1 MIRIVD
7 VRSKLVQLRLA
18 QRAGERHA
26 GASEHRWGR
35 ISCHQ
40 TGNYCYYQSRRG
52 NATEEDVRK
61 EFSFFPTSP
70 PRNRSCLGFLLFGFF
85 CHPFLLKK
93 KGPLWKGHVCANEA
107 FKARKFSLAINLYT
121 KAIELNPNNAVYWA
135 NRAFAHTKLEEYG
148 SSIQDASKAI
158 EIDPKYSKGYYRR
171 GAAYLAMGK
180 FKDALKDFQQLKR
193 ICPNDPDAAKKLKE
207 CEKAVMKLKFEEA
220 ISVPESERRSIADAI
235 DFRTIGTTPNSSSL
249 PTRAALGS
257 VAIATVAAMVKFL
270 GIAATAVVVMLL
282 MVLGACWWSGFGGG
296 CFFRNTD
303 VNLDVEPQYS
313 GARIEGDVVTL
324 EFVKKMMEDFK
335 NQKSLHK
342 RYAYQIVLQTREML
356 RSLPSLVD
364 IDIPHGTHFT
374 VCGDVHGQF
383 YDLLNIFELN
393 GLPSEENPYL
403 FNGDFVDR
411 GSFSLEVILT
421 LFAFKCM
428 SPSAIY
434 LARGNHESK
443 SMNKIYGF
451 EGEVRSKLSE
461 AFVELFAEVFCC
473 LPLGHVL
480 AGKVFVVHG
489 GLFSVDGV
497 KLSDIRSID
506 RFCEPPEEGL
516 MCEILWSD
524 PQPMPGRG
532 PSKRGVGLSFG
543 ADVTKKFLQDN
554 NLDLVVRSHEVKDEG
569 YEIEHEGKLITVFS
583 APNYCD
589 QMGNKG
595 AFIRFEAPD
604 LKPNIV
610 TFSAVPHP
618 DVKPMAY
625 ANNFLRLFS

>member
-1 MIRIVD
+1 MVMPSMEIENSSQAEEI
-7 VRSKLVQLRLA
+7 KLQ
-18 QRAGERHA
+18 
-26 GASEHRWGR
+26 
-35 ISCHQ
+35 
-40 TGNYCYYQSRRG
+40 
-52 NATEEDVRK
+52 
-61 EFSFFPTSP
+61 
-70 PRNRSCLGFLLFGFF
+70 
-85 CHPFLLKK
+85 
-93 KGPLWKGHVCANEA
+93 ANEA
-107 FKARKFSLAINLYT
+107 FKAGIPAHKYSQAIDLYT
-121 KAIELNPNNAVYWA
+121 RAIELHSQNAVYWA

-148 SSIQDASKAI
+148 SAIQDASKAI
-158 EIDPKYSKGYYRR
+158 EVDLKYSKGYYRR

-180 FKDALKDFQQLKR
+180 FKEALKDFQQVKKL
-193 ICPNDPDAAKKLKE
+193 CPNDPDATKKLKE

-220 ISVPESERRSIADAI
+220 IAVPNSERRSVADSI
-235 DFRTIGTTPNSSSL
+235 DFRSIGTGPDSSSL
-249 PTRAALGS
+249 TTLVTALAAAA
-257 VAIATVAAMVKFL
+257 VAMVVVML
-270 GIAATAVVVMLL
+270 VVGIAATAVATTVVA
-282 MVLGACWWSGFGGG
+282 VVVVVIGACWWGG
-296 CFFRNTD
+296 CTSGVFSKSHT

-324 EFVKKMMEDFK
+324 DFVKRMMDDFK
-335 NQKSLHK
+335 NQKCLHK
-342 RYAYQIVLQTREML
+342 RYAFQIVLQTREML
-356 RSLPSLVD
+356 RALPSLVD
-364 IDIPHGTHFT
+364 INVPNNSHFT

-383 YDLLNIFELN
+383 YDLLNIFDLN

-434 LARGNHESK
+434 LSRGNHESK

-461 AFVELFAEVFCC
+461 TFVELFAEVFCC
-473 LPLGHVL
+473 LPLAHVINE
-480 AGKVFVVHG
+480 KIFVVHG

-497 KLSDIRSID
+497 KLSDIRAID

-516 MCEILWSD
+516 MCELLWSD
-524 PQPMPGRG
+524 PQPYPGRG

-543 ADVTKKFLQDN
+543 VDVTKRFLQEN

-569 YEIEHEGKLITVFS
+569 YEIEHDGKLITVFS

-625 ANNFLRLFS
+625 ANNFLRMFS

>member
-1 MIRIVD
+1 MESEKSNV
-7 VRSKLVQLRLA
+7 SKA
-18 QRAGERHA
+18 
-26 GASEHRWGR
+26 
-35 ISCHQ
+35 
-40 TGNYCYYQSRRG
+40 
-52 NATEEDVRK
+52 EELK
-61 EFSFFPTSP
+61 
-70 PRNRSCLGFLLFGFF
+70 LL
-85 CHPFLLKK
+85 
-93 KGPLWKGHVCANEA
+93 ANEA
-107 FKARKFSLAINLYT
+107 FNARKYAQAIDLYT
-121 KAIELNPNNAVYWA
+121 QAIELNSQNAVYLA
-135 NRAFAHTKLEEYG
+135 NRAFAHLRLEEYG
-148 SSIQDASKAI
+148 SAIQDATKAI

-171 GAAYLAMGK
+171 GAAHLGLGK
-180 FKDALKDFQQLKR
+180 FKEALKDFQQVKKM
-193 ICPNDPDAAKKLKE
+193 CPNDPDATKKLKE

-220 ISVPESERRSIADAI
+220 IAVPESQRRSVAESI
-235 DFRTIGTTPNSSSL
+235 DFHSIGKGRNSSV
-249 PTRAALGS
+249 PTE
-257 VAIATVAAMVKFL
+257 VAIAAVTVAVM
-270 GIAATAVVVMLL
+270 AAAVMLFRTSKTTIVVAIVVGL
-282 MVLGACWWSGFGGG
+282 LLLLGAFWWTGHD
-296 CFFRNTD
+296 T
-303 VNLDVEPQYS
+303 DVEPQYS

-324 EFVKKMMEDFK
+324 DFVKKMMEDFK
-335 NQKSLHK
+335 NQKCLHK
-342 RYAYQIVLQTREML
+342 RYAFQIVLQTREML
-356 RSLPSLVD
+356 QALPSLVD
-364 IDIPHGTHFT
+364 INVPDGKHFT
-374 VCGDVHGQF
+374 VCGDVHGQY

-451 EGEVRSKLSE
+451 EGEVRSKLNDT
-461 AFVELFAEVFCC
+461 FVELFAEVFCC
-473 LPLGHVL
+473 LPLAHVINE
-480 AGKVFVVHG
+480 KIFVVHG

-497 KLSDIRSID
+497 KLSDIRSIN

-516 MCEILWSD
+516 MCELLWSD
-524 PQPMPGRG
+524 PQPQPGRG

-543 ADVTKKFLQDN
+543 ADVTKRFLQEN

-569 YEIEHEGKLITVFS
+569 YEIEHDGKLITVFS

-604 LKPNIV
+604 MKPNIV

-625 ANNFLRLFS
+625 ANNFLRMFQ

>member
-1 MIRIVD
+1 METEKSNV
-7 VRSKLVQLRLA
+7 SKA
-18 QRAGERHA
+18 
-26 GASEHRWGR
+26 
-35 ISCHQ
+35 
-40 TGNYCYYQSRRG
+40 
-52 NATEEDVRK
+52 EELK
-61 EFSFFPTSP
+61 
-70 PRNRSCLGFLLFGFF
+70 LL
-85 CHPFLLKK
+85 
-93 KGPLWKGHVCANEA
+93 ANET
-107 FKARKFSLAINLYT
+107 FNARKFSQAIDLYT
-121 KAIELNPNNAVYWA
+121 QAIELNSQNAVYFS
-135 NRAFAHTKLEEYG
+135 NRAFAHLRLEEYG
-148 SSIQDASKAI
+148 SAIQDATKAI

-171 GAAYLAMGK
+171 GAAHLGLGK
-180 FKDALKDFQQLKR
+180 FKEALKDFQQVKKM
-193 ICPNDPDAAKKLKE
+193 CPNDPDATKKLKE

-220 ISVPESERRSIADAI
+220 IAVPESERRSIAESI
-235 DFRTIGTTPNSSSL
+235 DFHSIGKGHNSSV
-249 PTRAALGS
+249 PTE
-257 VAIATVAAMVKFL
+257 VAIAAVTVAVM
-270 GIAATAVVVMLL
+270 AAAVMLFRTSKTTIVVAIVVGL
-282 MVLGACWWSGFGGG
+282 LLLLGAYWWSGH
-296 CFFRNTD
+296 NT
-303 VNLDVEPQYS
+303 DVEPQYS

-324 EFVKKMMEDFK
+324 DFVKKMMEDFK
-335 NQKSLHK
+335 NQKCLHK
-342 RYAYQIVLQTREML
+342 RYAFQIVLQTREML
-356 RSLPSLVD
+356 QALPSLVD
-364 IDIPHGTHFT
+364 IHVPDDKHFT
-374 VCGDVHGQF
+374 VCGDVHGQY

-451 EGEVRSKLSE
+451 EGEVRSKLNDT
-461 AFVELFAEVFCC
+461 FVELFAEVFCS
-473 LPLGHVL
+473 LPLAHVINE
-480 AGKVFVVHG
+480 KIFVVHG

-497 KLSDIRSID
+497 KLSDLRSIN

-516 MCEILWSD
+516 MCELLWSD
-524 PQPMPGRG
+524 PQPLPGRG

-543 ADVTKKFLQDN
+543 ADVTKRFLQEN

-569 YEIEHEGKLITVFS
+569 YEIEHDGKLITVFS

-604 LKPNIV
+604 MKPNIV
-610 TFSAVPHP
+610 TFSAVSHP

-625 ANNFLRLFS
+625 ANNFLRMFS

>member
-1 MIRIVD
+1 MAATD
-7 VRSKLVQLRLA
+7 DNSKVS
-18 QRAGERHA
+18 RA
-26 GASEHRWGR
+26 
-35 ISCHQ
+35 
-40 TGNYCYYQSRRG
+40 
-52 NATEEDVRK
+52 EEIK
-61 EFSFFPTSP
+61 
-70 PRNRSCLGFLLFGFF
+70 LL
-85 CHPFLLKK
+85 
-93 KGPLWKGHVCANEA
+93 ANEA
-107 FKARKFSLAINLYT
+107 FKAHKYSQAIDLYSQ
-121 KAIELNPNNAVYWA
+121 ALEINSENAVYWA

-148 SSIQDASKAI
+148 SAIQDASKAV

-180 FKDALKDFQQLKR
+180 FKEALKDFQQVKK
-193 ICPNDPDAAKKLKE
+193 ICPNDPDASKKLKE
-207 CEKAVMKLKFEEA
+207 CEKAVMKLKFGEA
-220 ISVPESERRSIADAI
+220 IAVPGVEKRSVADSI
-235 DFRTIGTTPNSSSL
+235 DFHTI
-249 PTRAALGS
+249 
-257 VAIATVAAMVKFL
+257 
-270 GIAATAVVVMLL
+270 
-282 MVLGACWWSGFGGG
+282 
-296 CFFRNTD
+296 
-303 VNLDVEPQYS
+303 DVEPQYA
-313 GARIEGDVVTL
+313 GARIEGDVVTY
-324 EFVKKMMEDFK
+324 EFVKKMIDDFK
-335 NQKSLHK
+335 NQKCLHK
-342 RYAYQIVLQTREML
+342 RYAFQIVLQTRDML
-356 RSLPSLVD
+356 RALPSLVD
-364 IDIPHGTHFT
+364 INVPEGKHFT

-428 SPSAIY
+428 SPSAIH
-434 LARGNHESK
+434 LSRGNHESK

-461 AFVELFAEVFCC
+461 TFVELFAEVFCC
-473 LPLGHVL
+473 LPLAHVINE
-480 AGKVFVVHG
+480 KIFVVHG

-497 KLSDIRSID
+497 KLSDIRAID

-516 MCEILWSD
+516 MCELLWSD
-524 PQPMPGRG
+524 PQPNPGRG

-543 ADVTKKFLQDN
+543 GDVTKRFLQEN

-569 YEIEHEGKLITVFS
+569 YEIEHDGKLITVFS

-595 AFIRFEAPD
+595 AFIRFESPG
-604 LKPNIV
+604 LEPNVV

-625 ANNFLRLFS
+625 ASNFLRMFS

>member
-1 MIRIVD
+1 MPSMENGSSNVPRAEEI
-7 VRSKLVQLRLA
+7 KLQ
-18 QRAGERHA
+18 
-26 GASEHRWGR
+26 
-35 ISCHQ
+35 
-40 TGNYCYYQSRRG
+40 
-52 NATEEDVRK
+52 
-61 EFSFFPTSP
+61 
-70 PRNRSCLGFLLFGFF
+70 
-85 CHPFLLKK
+85 
-93 KGPLWKGHVCANEA
+93 ANEA
-107 FKARKFSLAINLYT
+107 FKAHKYGQAIDLYT
-121 KAIELNPNNAVYWA
+121 QAIELNGQNAVYWA

-148 SSIQDASKAI
+148 SAIQDATKAI
-158 EIDPKYSKGYYRR
+158 EVDPKYSKGYYRR

-180 FKDALKDFQQLKR
+180 FKEALKDFQQVKK
-193 ICPNDPDAAKKLKE
+193 ICPSDPDAAKKLKE

-220 ISVPESERRSIADAI
+220 IAVPESERHSVADSIDYHS
-235 DFRTIGTTPNSSSL
+235 IGMSHSSPSM
-249 PTRAALGS
+249 PTQVALAAVAVAFVAALVMIVG
-257 VAIATVAAMVKFL
+257 A
-270 GIAATAVVVMLL
+270 AATKVAAVVV
-282 MVLGACWWSGFGGG
+282 VVFLGTWWWGGS
-296 CFFRNTD
+296 TE
-303 VNLDVEPQYS
+303 VEPQYS
-313 GARIEGDVVTL
+313 GAKIEGDVVTL
-324 EFVKKMMEDFK
+324 DFVKKMIDDFK
-335 NQKSLHK
+335 NQKCLHK
-342 RYAYQIVLQTREML
+342 RYAFQIVLQTREML
-356 RSLPSLVD
+356 RAQLSLVD
-364 IDIPHGTHFT
+364 INVPDGSHFT

-383 YDLLNIFELN
+383 YDLINIFELN

-411 GSFSLEVILT
+411 GSFSVEVILT

-428 SPSAIY
+428 CPSAIY

-461 AFVELFAEVFCC
+461 TFVELFAEVFCC
-473 LPLGHVL
+473 LPLAHVINE
-480 AGKVFVVHG
+480 KVFVVHG

-497 KLSDIRSID
+497 KLSDIRAID

-516 MCEILWSD
+516 MCELLWSD
-524 PQPMPGRG
+524 PQPFPGRG

-543 ADVTKKFLQDN
+543 ADVTRKFLQDN

-569 YEIEHEGKLITVFS
+569 YEIEHDGKLITVFS

-595 AFIRFEAPD
+595 AFIRLEAPD

-625 ANNFLRLFS
+625 ANNFLRMFQ

>member
-1 MIRIVD
+1 MEAEKSNV
-7 VRSKLVQLRLA
+7 SKA
-18 QRAGERHA
+18 
-26 GASEHRWGR
+26 
-35 ISCHQ
+35 
-40 TGNYCYYQSRRG
+40 
-52 NATEEDVRK
+52 EELK
-61 EFSFFPTSP
+61 
-70 PRNRSCLGFLLFGFF
+70 LL
-85 CHPFLLKK
+85 
-93 KGPLWKGHVCANEA
+93 ANEA
-107 FKARKFSLAINLYT
+107 FSARKYSQAIDLYT
-121 KAIELNPNNAVYWA
+121 QAIELRSQNAVYWA
-135 NRAFAHTKLEEYG
+135 NRAFAHIRLEEYG
-148 SSIQDASKAI
+148 SAI
-158 EIDPKYSKGYYRR
+158 EDATEAIEVDPKYSKGYYRR
-171 GAAYLAMGK
+171 GAAHLGLGK
-180 FKDALKDFQQLKR
+180 FKEALKDFQQVKKM
-193 ICPNDPDAAKKLKE
+193 CPNDPDATKKLKE

-220 ISVPESERRSIADAI
+220 IAAPEAERHSIAESIDYKSIGKSRNSSVP
-235 DFRTIGTTPNSSSL
+235 TKM
-249 PTRAALGS
+249 
-257 VAIATVAAMVKFL
+257 AIAAVTVAVM
-270 GIAATAVVVMLL
+270 AVVVMLFRSSMTIIVAAIVVGL
-282 MVLGACWWSGFGGG
+282 LLLLGAFRWSGH
-296 CFFRNTD
+296 NTD
-303 VNLDVEPQYS
+303 VESQYS
-313 GARIEGDVVTL
+313 GARIEGDIITL
-324 EFVKKMMEDFK
+324 DFVKKMMDDFK
-335 NQKSLHK
+335 NQKCLHT
-342 RYAYQIVLQTREML
+342 RYAYQIVLQTRERL
-356 RSLPSLVD
+356 QALPSLVD
-364 IDIPHGTHFT
+364 INVPDGKHFT

-451 EGEVRSKLSE
+451 EGEVRSKLNDS
-461 AFVELFAEVFCC
+461 FVELFAEVFCS
-473 LPLGHVL
+473 LPLAHVINQ
-480 AGKVFVVHG
+480 KVFVVHG

-497 KLSDIRSID
+497 KLSDIRAIN

-516 MCEILWSD
+516 MCELLWSD
-524 PQPMPGRG
+524 PQPLPGRG

-543 ADVTKKFLQDN
+543 ADVTKRFLQEN

-569 YEIEHEGKLITVFS
+569 YEVDHDGKLITVFS

-604 LKPNIV
+604 LKPNII

-625 ANNFLRLFS
+625 ANNFLRMFS

>member
-1 MIRIVD
+1 MEVQNGGPRAE
-7 VRSKLVQLRLA
+7 KL
-18 QRAGERHA
+18 
-26 GASEHRWGR
+26 
-35 ISCHQ
+35 
-40 TGNYCYYQSRRG
+40 
-52 NATEEDVRK
+52 K
-61 EFSFFPTSP
+61 
-70 PRNRSCLGFLLFGFF
+70 LL
-85 CHPFLLKK
+85 
-93 KGPLWKGHVCANEA
+93 ANEA
-107 FKARKFSLAINLYT
+107 FKAHKYARSVEVELYT
-121 KAIELNPNNAVYWA
+121 QAIGLNSLNAVYWSY
-135 NRAFAHTKLEEYG
+135 RAFAYTKLEEYG
-148 SSIQDASKAI
+148 SAVQDATKAI

-180 FKDALKDFQQLKR
+180 FKEALKDFQQVKR
-193 ICPNDPDAAKKLKE
+193 LSPNDPYAAKKLKE

-220 ISVPESERRSIADAI
+220 ISLPQSEKR
-235 DFRTIGTTPNSSSL
+235 
-249 PTRAALGS
+249 S
-257 VAIATVAAMVKFL
+257 VAESIDYHT
-270 GIAATAVVVMLL
+270 I
-282 MVLGACWWSGFGGG
+282 
-296 CFFRNTD
+296 
-303 VNLDVEPQYS
+303 DVEPQYA
-313 GARIEGDVVTL
+313 GAKIDGETVTL
-324 EFVKKMMEDFK
+324 DFIIKMMDDFK

-342 RYAYQIVLQTREML
+342 RYAYQIVLQTRDL
-356 RSLPSLVD
+356 LQASSSLVD
-364 IDIPHGTHFT
+364 INVLPGNHFT

-461 AFVELFAEVFCC
+461 TFVELFAEVFCC
-473 LPLGHVL
+473 LPLAHVVNE
-480 AGKVFVVHG
+480 KIFVVHA
-489 GLFSVDGV
+489 GLFSTDGV
-497 KLSDIRSID
+497 KLSDIRAID

-524 PQPMPGRG
+524 PQPNLGRG

-543 ADVTKKFLQDN
+543 PDVTKRFLKDN
-554 NLDLVVRSHEVKDEG
+554 DLDLVVRSHEVKDEG
-569 YEIEHEGKLITVFS
+569 YEIDHNGKLITVFS

-595 AFIRFEAPD
+595 AFIRFEAPEM
-604 LKPNIV
+604 KPNIT

-618 DVKPMAY
+618 NVKPMAY
-625 ANNFLRLFS
+625 ASNFLRMFS

>member
-1 MIRIVD
+1 MPAMETENSNTSRAED
-7 VRSKLVQLRLA
+7 LKQL
-18 QRAGERHA
+18 
-26 GASEHRWGR
+26 
-35 ISCHQ
+35 
-40 TGNYCYYQSRRG
+40 
-52 NATEEDVRK
+52 
-61 EFSFFPTSP
+61 
-70 PRNRSCLGFLLFGFF
+70 
-85 CHPFLLKK
+85 
-93 KGPLWKGHVCANEA
+93 ANEA
-107 FKARKFSLAINLYT
+107 FKGHKYSQAIDLYT
-121 KAIELNPNNAVYWA
+121 QAIELNGENAVYWA

-148 SSIQDASKAI
+148 SAIQDGTKAI
-158 EIDPKYSKGYYRR
+158 EIDPRYSKGYYRR

-180 FKDALKDFQQLKR
+180 FKDALKDFQQVKKL
-193 ICPNDPDAAKKLKE
+193 CPNDPDAAKKLKE

-220 ISVPESERRSIADAI
+220 ISVPESQKRSVADSI
-235 DFRTIGTTPNSSSL
+235 DYHTIGSGPGSSYVSTKVTAVSAAAAVMAVL
-249 PTRAALGS
+249 VVYMGTKAATMVAAAAL
-257 VAIATVAAMVKFL
+257 AA
-270 GIAATAVVVMLL
+270 LL
-282 MVLGACWWSGFGGG
+282 MVLITFRWGLCSDGF
-296 CFFRNTD
+296 FTKSRT
-303 VNLDVEPQYS
+303 LELEVEPQYA

-324 EFVKKMMEDFK
+324 DFVKKMLDDFK
-335 NQKSLHK
+335 NQKNLHK
-342 RYAYQIVLQTREML
+342 RYACQIVLQTKEML
-356 RSLPSLVD
+356 QALPSLVD
-364 IDIPHGTHFT
+364 IVVPEGKHFT

-428 SPSAIY
+428 CPSAIH

-461 AFVELFAEVFCC
+461 MFVELFAEVFCC
-473 LPLGHVL
+473 LPLAHVIN
-480 AGKVFVVHG
+480 AKVFVVHG

-497 KLSDIRSID
+497 KLSDIRAID

-516 MCEILWSD
+516 MCELLWSD
-524 PQPMPGRG
+524 PQPQPGRG

-543 ADVTKKFLQDN
+543 ADITKRFLQEN

-569 YEIEHEGKLITVFS
+569 YEIEHDGKLITVFS

-604 LKPNIV
+604 MKPNIV

-625 ANNFLRLFS
+625 ANNFLRMFS

>member
-1 MIRIVD
+1 MPTMETEKSNTSRAEEL
-7 VRSKLVQLRLA
+7 KQL
-18 QRAGERHA
+18 
-26 GASEHRWGR
+26 
-35 ISCHQ
+35 
-40 TGNYCYYQSRRG
+40 
-52 NATEEDVRK
+52 
-61 EFSFFPTSP
+61 
-70 PRNRSCLGFLLFGFF
+70 
-85 CHPFLLKK
+85 
-93 KGPLWKGHVCANEA
+93 ANEA
-107 FKARKFSLAINLYT
+107 FKGHKYSQAIDLYT
-121 KAIELNPNNAVYWA
+121 QAIKLNSENAVYWA

-148 SSIQDASKAI
+148 SAIQDATRAI
-158 EIDPKYSKGYYRR
+158 ETDPKYSKGYYRR

-180 FKDALKDFQQLKR
+180 FKDALKDFQQVKKL
-193 ICPNDPDAAKKLKE
+193 CPNDPDATKKLKE

-220 ISVPESERRSIADAI
+220 ISVPESQRCSVADSIDYH
-235 DFRTIGTTPNSSSL
+235 TVGSGPGSSYVS
-249 PTRAALGS
+249 TKVTAVSAAAALMAVLVVYMG
-257 VAIATVAAMVKFL
+257 TK
-270 GIAATAVVVMLL
+270 AATAVTAVAAAALAALL
-282 MVLGACWWSGFGGG
+282 MVLLT
-296 CFFRNTD
+296 FRWARFNDTKSRT
-303 VNLDVEPQYS
+303 LELEVEPQYT

-324 EFVKKMMEDFK
+324 DFVKKMLDDFK
-335 NQKSLHK
+335 NQKNLHK
-342 RYAYQIVLQTREML
+342 RYAYQVVLQTRDML
-356 RSLPSLVD
+356 RALPSLVD
-364 IDIPHGTHFT
+364 IVVPEGKHFT

-393 GLPSEENPYL
+393 GLPSEDNPYL

-428 SPSAIY
+428 CPSAIY

-461 AFVELFAEVFCC
+461 TFVELFAEVFCC
-473 LPLGHVL
+473 LPLAHVIN
-480 AGKVFVVHG
+480 GKVFVVHG

-497 KLSDIRSID
+497 KLSDIRAID

-516 MCEILWSD
+516 MCELLWSD
-524 PQPMPGRG
+524 PQPQPGRG

-543 ADVTKKFLQDN
+543 ADITKRFLQEN

-569 YEIEHEGKLITVFS
+569 YEIEHDGKLITVFS

-604 LKPNIV
+604 MKPNIV

-625 ANNFLRLFS
+625 ANNFLRMFS